1 MISGIKQS
9 SMRQIFLSARKQSIF
24 TISEL
29 SDIKQSGAVLNFIQT
44 GKKIKFQINMSNA
57 RQSGLKISS
66 RLLKLAI
73 IKNG

>member
-9 SMRQIFLSARKQSIF
+9 KMRQIFRVARKKSIL

-29 SDIKQSGAVLNFIQT
+29 PDISQSQAVVNFVYE
-44 GKKIKFQINMSNA
+44 GKKIKFQISRQHA

-66 RLLKLAI
+66 
-73 IKNG
+73 